1 MLLECCGGYVL
12 YNCCGGHIS
21 ARELRLCA
29 PLLPQPVPAYVV
41 TPRPSLLPLPLQ
53 VIAAVTQF
61 VADHGLAGKP
71 LILWGASSGGTLALK
86 LPGTLAALAQPAAG
100 TEAAAGQVAAQQAV
114 VGPSLKVA
122 GIISGGYGCAGGVCC
137 WIACCRMAC
146 FWMACCWLLT
156 QEHCW
161 PANVRV
167 ASDAGCGATQLS

>member
-1 MLLECCGGYVL
+1 M
-12 YNCCGGHIS
+12 
-21 ARELRLCA
+21 
-29 PLLPQPVPAYVV
+29 
-41 TPRPSLLPLPLQ
+41 Q

-114 VGPSLKVA
+114 VGPSLRVA
-122 GIISGGYGCAGGVCC
+122 GIISGGRHGWAGGGCG

-156 QEHCW
+156 QGHCW

-167 ASDAGCGATQLS
+167 ASDAGCGATQIS